1 MKTRSDWLEFQLGSA
16 GLSEC
21 LKTFSAKDESNEP
34 SVALYKK
41 GLNEFEK
48 ALQVP
53 IPGHGLNQ
61 DKANELKSRIRRSVI
76 QIKDWGPIFIFF
88 VRLKEDRLVS
98 TSSWNHDEGKN
109 S

>member
-1 MKTRSDWLEFQLGSA
+1 MNRTQNNSTSIRSVSKSSTLWLVKSL
-16 GLSEC
+16 GLSEI
-21 LKTFSAKDESNEP
+21 LKTFLAKDESNEP

-76 QIKDWGPIFIFF
+76 QIKER
-88 VRLKEDRLVS
+88 V
-98 TSSWNHDEGKN
+98 
-109 S
+109 

>member
-1 MKTRSDWLEFQLGSA
+1 MVESV

-76 QIKDWGPIFIFF
+76 QIKERVFKWESMDGDVANYIFRQYI
-88 VRLKEDRLVS
+88 DP
-98 TSSWNHDEGKN
+98 
-109 S
+109 